1 MRLVSGSNDAV
12 CHTLAPPMRHALCL
26 SFQVSEPGSPGAG
39 MVKVRQTSAPV
50 AASKAPAQLRVP
62 IEPPVLSPTSTSSLP
77 PRVLTVSG
85 APEKPCTLDGV
96 PVAASVGAAALTSQI
111 TSPESRLSAISRA
124 SYVATNTL
132 LPYIAMPRLVR
143 ERVILGS

>member
-12 CHTLAPPMRHALCL
+12 CQTLAPPMRQALCL

-50 AASKAPAQLRVP
+50 LASKAPAQLRVP
-62 IEPPVLSPTSTSSLP
+62 MEPPVLSPTSTSSLP

-85 APEKPCTLDGV
+85 APEKPCTLEGV
-96 PVAASVGAAALTSQI
+96 PVVGSVGAAAFTFVTNSAGSQI
-111 TSPESRLSAISRA
+111 DEISRA
-124 SYVATNTL
+124 T
-132 LPYIAMPRLVR
+132 
-143 ERVILGS
+143 